1 MLYRIAKS
9 IKYRALSVV
18 PNRQTR
24 CALLRK
30 LGVRF
35 APTRVGT
42 VRMWVDLRDGLGQY
56 FFIHQKYESF
66 ETELVEEIVQTGMT
80 VVDIGAN
87 MGYYTILFASRVGET
102 GSVIAIEPDP
112 TNMQLLQ
119 RNLRWNHLGN
129 VTCQQ
134 AAAMA
139 YEGKTMLYLSNINN
153 GDHRVYNAKDDE
165 CFNQGMVRNG
175 IEVRTIVVDGYL
187 KKAGKF
193 PDIVKMDIQGAEML
207 ALSGMC
213 HTLQNPNIILLCEFW
228 PYALRKAG
236 TDPILFL
243 KTLSDLGLYL
253 FEIREESRTVEP
265 ADIAALPCRFSDSN
279 YANLIC
285 VRPER
290 GAQIPFLKNYF

>member
-9 IKYRALSVV
+9 IKYRALSVI
-18 PNRQTR
+18 PNRQSR
-24 CALLRK
+24 CNLLRK
-30 LGVRF
+30 VGARF

-42 VRMWVDLRDGLGQY
+42 VRLWVDLRDGLGQY

-66 ETELVEEIVQTGMT
+66 ETELVEQIVQTGMT

-87 MGYYTILFASRVGET
+87 VGYYTILFASRVGET
-102 GSVIAIEPDP
+102 GTVIAIEPDP
-112 TNMQLLQ
+112 TNMQLLR

-139 YEGKTMLYLSNINN
+139 YEGTTKLYLSNINN
-153 GDHRVYNAKDDE
+153 GDHRVYNAKDDD
-165 CFNQGMVRNG
+165 CFNQGMVRVG

-187 KKAGKF
+187 KKEGKSAN
-193 PDIVKMDIQGAEML
+193 IVKMDIQGAEML
-207 ALSGMC
+207 ALSGMR
-213 HTLQNPNIILLCEFW
+213 HTLEDPNVILLCEFW

-236 TDPILFL
+236 TDPTRFL
-243 KTLSDLGLYL
+243 ETLSGLGLRL
-253 FEIREESRTVEP
+253 FEIFEENRTVKP
-265 ADIAALPCRFSDSN
+265 ADLAALPHRFSDSN

-290 GAQIPFLKNYF
+290 GTHVPFLKDYF